1 MAVDKDT
8 VRRVAALARL
18 GVADDRL
25 DALTGEI
32 DRILDW
38 VAELDELDTEGVRP
52 MTAAPAAPHQREDE
66 VTEGGIADRVLAN
79 APQVRAGMF
88 AVPRVVE

>member
-1 MAVDKDT
+1 MAVERET

-18 GVADDRL
+18 GVAEDRL

-38 VAELDELDTEGVRP
+38 VAELDELDTEGVAP
-52 MTAAPAAPHQREDE
+52 MTAAPAAPHQRADE

-79 APQVRAGMF
+79 APQVRAAMF
-88 AVPRVVE
+88 AVPRVIE

>member
-1 MAVDKDT
+1 MAVDKET

-52 MTAAPAAPHQREDE
+52 MTAAPAAPHQRRDE

>member
-1 MAVDKDT
+1 MAVDKET

-38 VAELDELDTEGVRP
+38 VAELDELDTEGVQP
-52 MTAAPAAPHQREDE
+52 MTVAPAAPHQREDE